1 MAVSIAGV
9 FLASARPSEL
19 AYRHTRTQLIDF
31 KRAEL
36 STDGSWDRYKS
47 PWRYDATRAIKCLAF
62 VLPAWTWQRP
72 TCGSPD
78 EQGSARGLLRPD
90 ITRGRR
96 RAGEKPPDRLKARY
110 RFFWTSRT
118 ASPSPRSRR
127 GASTARRA
135 SRRATSATTGTTTAS
150 RTGASASP
158 WARACWNS
166 SPDAST
172 SNF

>member
-31 KRAEL
+31 KRVEL

-110 RFFWTSRT
+110 GD
-118 ASPSPRSRR
+118 PRRQHH
-127 GASTARRA
+127 
-135 SRRATSATTGTTTAS
+135 
-150 RTGASASP
+150 GASASP
-158 WARACWNS
+158 WARACSNS
-166 SPDAST
+166 PPDART